1 MLGCLTETSGGGGGE
16 RRPLTRKAPEHWLSH
31 PGLETPEAAMT
42 GRSPDSSP
50 EMSLS
55 RSP

>member
-16 RRPLTRKAPEHWLSH
+16 RRPLTRKAPEHCLSH

-55 RSP
+55 